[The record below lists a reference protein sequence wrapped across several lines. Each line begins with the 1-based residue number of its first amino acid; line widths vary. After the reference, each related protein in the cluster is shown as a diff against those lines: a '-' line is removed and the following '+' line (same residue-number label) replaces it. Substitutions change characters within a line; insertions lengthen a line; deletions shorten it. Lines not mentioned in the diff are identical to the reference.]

1 LLNLAHQLRNTSG
14 GASTT
19 MNSGAASSTSSPAEE
34 YGEKLYE
41 AIMIMVE
48 AFVNSNLYD
57 YVFPS
62 IMSEYEEQDM
72 SLQKRI
78 RSFYWITNEMI
89 GTCIDEHSIFYR
101 DFYEEALNCKTI
113 YIYILNFILI

>member
-1 LLNLAHQLRNTSG
+1 
-14 GASTT
+14 

-113 YIYILNFILI
+113 YIYILKLILIWWLLTRYVFAMFLNNTFV

>member
-1 LLNLAHQLRNTSG
+1 MVNEKEKSLMNLSNQLK
-14 GASTT
+14 
-19 MNSGAASSTSSPAEE
+19 SSSNPAEE
-34 YGEKLYE
+34 YGDKLYE
-41 AIMIMVE
+41 AVMIMVE
-48 AFVNSNLYD
+48 SFINSNLYD

-78 RSFYWITNEMI
+78 RGFYWITNEMI

-101 DFYEEALNCKTI
+101 ELYEEALNCK
-113 YIYILNFILI
+113 LN